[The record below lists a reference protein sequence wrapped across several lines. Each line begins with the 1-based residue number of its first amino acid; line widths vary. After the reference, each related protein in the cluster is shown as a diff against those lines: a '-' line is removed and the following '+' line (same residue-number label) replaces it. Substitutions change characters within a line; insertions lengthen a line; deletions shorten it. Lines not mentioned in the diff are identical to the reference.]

1 MPRHLP
7 RIALVLAVPA
17 LLAACDRRSPQ
28 EEAAEL
34 TARQN
39 ACVADEL
46 AIAARNKLDQLETMV
61 RNAEAEASPMAGMMR
76 GPAAYAEAYRAF
88 AESQRRAYALVDSA
102 AVAAERADS
111 VRFIEGAREL
121 EAGPP
126 TAGGVQQNVVA
137 EYRREF
143 QAARGNPDHPC
154 MQPEAES

>member
-17 LLAACDRRSPQ
+17 ILAACDRRSPR
-28 EEAAEL
+28 EAAAEL
-34 TARQN
+34 TARQD

-76 GPAAYAEAYRAF
+76 GPVAFAQAYRGF
-88 AESQRRAYALVDSA
+88 AESRRRAYAMVDSA
-102 AVAAERADS
+102 AVAAEREDS
-111 VRFIEGAREL
+111 VRLMAGVREL

-126 TAGGVQQNVVA
+126 TAGELQQNVVA
-137 EYRREF
+137 QYRREF
-143 QAARGNPDHPC
+143 QAARANPDHPC
-154 MQPEAES
+154 MNPEEES